1 MGKKKIATLS
11 AILSLSITSGVS
23 SMTAYADNK
32 ETNYINEHDVKLNGI
47 VSDAL
52 RSSTKIE
59 LENGMTK
66 PIYSLDEAIV
76 ENLFVETE
84 VDSDRDGKD
93 RVSVKVMRP
102 KTDPNVKVPV
112 IYEMSPY
119 RAWFKRCSCI

>member
-1 MGKKKIATLS
+1 MH
-11 AILSLSITSGVS
+11 
-23 SMTAYADNK
+23 NK
-32 ETNYINEHDVKLNGI
+32 TNYINEHDVKLNGI

-84 VDSDRDGKD
+84 VDSDRDGKKI
-93 RVSVKVMRP
+93 SISKSYAS
-102 KTDPNVKVPV
+102 KN
-112 IYEMSPY
+112 
-119 RAWFKRCSCI
+119 

>member
-32 ETNYINEHDVKLNGI
+32 ETKYINEHDVKLNGI

-66 PIYSLDEAIV
+66 PIYSLDEAII

-84 VDSDRDGKD
+84 VDSDRDGK
-93 RVSVKVMRP
+93 RQSISKSYAP
-102 KTDPNVKVPV
+102 KN
-112 IYEMSPY
+112 
-119 RAWFKRCSCI
+119 

>member
-1 MGKKKIATLS
+1 MGREGYGKKKIATLS

-84 VDSDRDGKD
+84 VDSDRDGK
-93 RVSVKVMRP
+93 RSSISKSYAS
-102 KTDPNVKVPV
+102 KN
-112 IYEMSPY
+112 
-119 RAWFKRCSCI
+119 